1 MNNAEILPATSKAK
15 PKRARGASNVVRK
28 FILDSCSKD
37 QWILPESELADRLGV
52 TRYAVT
58 KALNELCSQG
68 IVRREPGRG
77 TQVIGAAPSSKP
89 AGSNIAFIASELT
102 SVLALGL
109 VSALQR
115 ELADLNFRL
124 ALRATEHKGSLEIA
138 RIHELRDGGFRGAI
152 VTPDN
157 LKQTGAE
164 IASLYESGFPL
175 VVADRP
181 IAGVHVPYV
190 ATDHF
195 QGAVAVVSHLIS
207 LGHTRIAHVT
217 YAGDWH
223 ESHAVWLRHEG
234 YLHALRE
241 AGIEAD
247 PSLIGYV
254 DVLEGEVSPDT
265 EKLGLS
271 AYIATHRLLA
281 AKEPPTAIFAVNDY
295 LCDGIVKAAM
305 NHGLAVPAD
314 LSIAGFDH
322 DAYVSPEGLV
332 LTTYAHPLAEI
343 SRALVNSL
351 QQQMSGS
358 ATPSLATVIPGR
370 LILGNSTRRI
380 G

>member
-1 MNNAEILPATSKAK
+1 M
-15 PKRARGASNVVRK
+15 
-28 FILDSCSKD
+28 
-37 QWILPESELADRLGV
+37 
-52 TRYAVT
+52 
-58 KALNELCSQG
+58 
-68 IVRREPGRG
+68 
-77 TQVIGAAPSSKP
+77 
-89 AGSNIAFIASELT
+89 
-102 SVLALGL
+102 
-109 VSALQR
+109 
-115 ELADLNFRL
+115 
-124 ALRATEHKGSLEIA
+124 
-138 RIHELRDGGFRGAI
+138 
-152 VTPDN
+152 
-157 LKQTGAE
+157 
-164 IASLYESGFPL
+164 
-175 VVADRP
+175 
-181 IAGVHVPYV
+181 
-190 ATDHF
+190 
-195 QGAVAVVSHLIS
+195 
-207 LGHTRIAHVT
+207 
-217 YAGDWH
+217 
-223 ESHAVWLRHEG
+223 
-234 YLHALRE
+234 
-241 AGIEAD
+241 
-247 PSLIGYV
+247 GYV